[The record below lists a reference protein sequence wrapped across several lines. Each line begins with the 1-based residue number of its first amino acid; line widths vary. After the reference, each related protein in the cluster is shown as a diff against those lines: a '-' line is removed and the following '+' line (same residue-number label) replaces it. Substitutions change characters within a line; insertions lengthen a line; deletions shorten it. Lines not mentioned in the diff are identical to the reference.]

1 MNLLLLG
8 APVASL
14 VGKAGRGGR
23 DWERRREADQHT
35 VRKTGSWTDR
45 QTDRRYMYINGDVCT
60 YNSYSRI
67 SIRTNTYI
75 HTCTLRIC
83 MRLEKGN
90 YS

>member
-35 VRKTGSWTDR
+35 VRKTGGWTDR
-45 QTDRRYMYINGDVCT
+45 QTDRKVCV
-60 YNSYSRI
+60 
-67 SIRTNTYI
+67 
-75 HTCTLRIC
+75 HAQL
-83 MRLEKGN
+83 L
-90 YS
+90 

>member
-45 QTDRRYMYINGDVCT
+45 QTDRK
-60 YNSYSRI
+60 
-67 SIRTNTYI
+67 I
-75 HTCTLRIC
+75 HVHA
-83 MRLEKGN
+83 
-90 YS
+90 

>member
-35 VRKTGSWTDR
+35 VRKTDSWTDR
-45 QTDRRYMYINGDVCT
+45 QTDRKIHVHQWRCMYI
-60 YNSYSRI
+60 
-67 SIRTNTYI
+67 
-75 HTCTLRIC
+75 
-83 MRLEKGN
+83 
-90 YS
+90 